1 MSSIPFDLK
10 KIKVFVLDMDGVVSA
25 TVSPVDANGMPMRT
39 VNVKDGYAM
48 QYAVKQ
54 GYTLAVISGGESAAM
69 RLRFE
74 QLGVQHI
81 YMRAKDKLAKLKE
94 LEDLTGLSRD
104 EMVYIGDDLPDV
116 EIMQEVALPVAPKDA
131 VPEAKE
137 AAKYISHCEGGYGVV
152 RDVIEQTLKAN
163 GKWSV
168 GEGFGW

>member
-10 KIKVFVLDMDGVVSA
+10 KIKVFILDMDGVVSA

-54 GYTLAVISGGESAAM
+54 GYILAVISGGESAAM

-81 YMRAKDKLAKLKE
+81 YMHAKDKLAKLKE
-94 LEDLTGLSRD
+94 LEELTDCSRG
-104 EMVYIGDDLPDV
+104 EMAYIGDDLPDV
-116 EIMQEVALPVAPKDA
+116 EIMREVALSVAPNDA
-131 VPEAKE
+131 VPEVKE
-137 AAKYISHCEGGYGVV
+137 VAKYISHRDGGYGVV
-152 RDVIEQTLKAN
+152 RDVIEQTLKASD
-163 GKWSV
+163 KWSV